1 MPNLISFQLPVTH
14 TGTYHVSFS
23 PQTLDLLTVKI
34 TTVLPIQYKDQ
45 EVQVNSILL
54 DIKQESE
61 MLKLSKFLK
70 SSDHDKE
77 IVPTSDHDEKPLCS
91 PFSMHAK
98 AILKDGPDID
108 NSITEPESEDEW
120 IGTAL
125 VNGDGLLSFHNSSL
139 PSQCSTL
146 SQESVSTFILMR
158 HAQALYGGP
167 PPGVLMQLENTHKH
181 SPFPSPF
188 TLRVKCFKFKEE

>member
-14 TGTYHVSFS
+14 TGMYHVSFS
-23 PQTLDLLTVKI
+23 PQMLDLLTVEI

-45 EVQVNSILL
+45 EVQVDSILL

-61 MLKLSKFLK
+61 MLKLSKFFK
-70 SSDHDKE
+70 SLDCDEE
-77 IVPTSDHDEKPLCS
+77 IVPTSDCDEKPLCL
-91 PFSMHAK
+91 PFSMPAK
-98 AILKDGPDID
+98 ASLKDRPD
-108 NSITEPESEDEW
+108 SITEPESKDEW

-125 VNGDGLLSFHNSSL
+125 VN
-139 PSQCSTL
+139 
-146 SQESVSTFILMR
+146 
-158 HAQALYGGP
+158 ALYGGP

-181 SPFPSPF
+181 LPSPSPF